1 MRSKWLLAGIGLLIA
16 VLAIGA
22 IACGDDD
29 ELSQDDIDEQEDP
42 GVLRLTASLTE
53 VDGAGASGEANLS
66 IDGEGIRVSLDME
79 GLTEGAHANHIHDG
93 SCDDLGP
100 IVVPL
105 DGIVAD
111 SAGDGSQTTGNPD
124 EPLSHLETGH
134 YVAVHAEDVETIGAI
149 VACGDIVSE

>member
-29 ELSQDDIDEQEDP
+29 EISQDDIDEQEDP

-53 VDGAGASGEANLS
+53 VDGSGASGEANLS

-93 SCDDLGP
+93 SCDNLGAVD
-100 IVVPL
+100 IPL
-105 DGIVAD
+105 DDIVAD
-111 SAGDGSQTTGNPD
+111 SAGAGSQTTGNQD
-124 EPLSHLETGH
+124 EPLSHFETGH
-134 YVAVHAEDVETIGAI
+134 LVAVHADDGAI
-149 VACGDIVSE
+149 VACGDVVSA

>member
-29 ELSQDDIDEQEDP
+29 EISQDDIDEQEDP

-53 VDGAGASGEANLS
+53 VDGSGASGEANLS
-66 IDGEGIRVSLDME
+66 INGEGILVQLDME

-93 SCDDLGP
+93 SCDNLGAVD
-100 IVVPL
+100 IPL
-105 DGIVAD
+105 DDIVAD
-111 SAGDGSQTTGNPD
+111 SAGAGSQTTGNQD
-124 EPLSHLETGH
+124 EPLSHFETGH
-134 YVAVHAEDVETIGAI
+134 LVAVHADDGAI
-149 VACGDIVSE
+149 VACGDVVSA